1 MENDIKEMKIGS
13 QIRKYRNNMELSQ
26 EQLAG
31 KIYVSRQTV
40 SNWEEHIKETE
51 IRKLDKYGKVYTILL
66 ITSIIS
72 FIPLYKW
79 LGNYGFILW
88 GIIYMVTM
96 FFALKTEKV
105 KKDNNIHTFKE
116 IVAFEE
122 GKNLDEIEKIQEK
135 AKRPYQTFLCFTI
148 SGGIALE
155 VLLLMG
161 WIMGIVL

>member
-1 MENDIKEMKIGS
+1 MK
-13 QIRKYRNNMELSQ
+13 
-26 EQLAG
+26 
-31 KIYVSRQTV
+31 
-40 SNWEEHIKETE
+40 EHIKETE
-51 IRKLDKYGKVYTILL
+51 IRKLDKYGKVYTMLL
-66 ITSIIS
+66 ITSVIS

-79 LGNYGFILW
+79 FGNYGFILW

-105 KKDNNIHTFKE
+105 KKDNNI
-116 IVAFEE
+116 
-122 GKNLDEIEKIQEK
+122 QEK

-148 SGGIALE
+148 SGGIALA